1 MSGVE
6 ASSQS
11 TLNCADKLELDHRE
25 RTVSVGIYLHTVL
38 LIKLHTCP
46 LRRADSALSAT
57 RRKLGGRA
65 PAEIAFTLDA
75 CTFGGSCAFFEFCL
89 PLSAYS
95 DTLCPFES
103 S

>member
-1 MSGVE
+1 MVGV
-6 ASSQS
+6 
-11 TLNCADKLELDHRE
+11 
-25 RTVSVGIYLHTVL
+25 YLHAVL
-38 LIKLHTCP
+38 LIKLHTRS
-46 LRRADSALSAT
+46 LRRADSSLSAT

-75 CTFGGSCAFFEFCL
+75 CTFGSSCAFFELCFT
-89 PLSAYS
+89 LSAYS